1 MKLTQIL
8 NTLISEVGEGS
19 SQPFEYLAANGMTSG
34 MMDYAINGITS
45 KGDNID
51 IELNVVVGGTYLIDD
66 IDNYNLAQKDGKV
79 MYISFSIES
88 INGETPDRK
97 YGEINDVQYMY
108 RLMATLKEIML
119 PMIEKED
126 VSFITY
132 SPSSKVVNA
141 FSNDKGKGRDIL
153 YKLFIGKEFP
163 NSEVYEKDDRRLIV
177 LNR

>member
-1 MKLTQIL
+1 
-8 NTLISEVGEGS
+8 
-19 SQPFEYLAANGMTSG
+19 
-34 MMDYAINGITS
+34 
-45 KGDNID
+45 
-51 IELNVVVGGTYLIDD
+51 
-66 IDNYNLAQKDGKV
+66 
-79 MYISFSIES
+79 
-88 INGETPDRK
+88 
-97 YGEINDVQYMY
+97 MY

>member
-1 MKLTQIL
+1 MQLKSLL
-8 NTLISEVGEGS
+8 NTLISEVGEGN
-19 SQPFEYLAANGMTSG
+19 SQPFEYSATKGIASG
-34 MMDYAINGITS
+34 MMDYVIKGITS

-51 IELNVVVGGTYLIDD
+51 IELSVIVGGTYLIDD
-66 IDNYNLAQKDGKV
+66 IDSYNLAQKDGNV

-97 YGEINDVQYMY
+97 YGEINDVQYMF

-119 PMIEKED
+119 PLIEKED

-132 SPSSKVVNA
+132 SPSSKVLNY
-141 FSNDKGKGRDIL
+141 SNDRGKGRDIL
-153 YKLFIGKEFP
+153 YRLFIKKEFP
-163 NSEVYEKDDRRLIV
+163 NSEVHENDGRRLIV